1 MKYYNHGFTPVR
13 GLYSEGVKQLA
24 ESNNLRWL
32 IASVFKHINDL
43 DHAEGLVYVTLKRIC
58 DQEFSLTIEDK
69 IAFRIEKIIPYDE
82 YPRDKLELHLRFV
95 EYFKN
100 KKVWGLTLIGEE

>member
-13 GLYSEGVKQLA
+13 GLYSEGVKQLTD
-24 ESNNLRWL
+24 EHRLKWI
-32 IASVFKHINDL
+32 IADVFKCL
-43 DHAEGLVYVTLKRIC
+43 DQLEYAEGLVYVTLQRIC
-58 DQEFSLTIEDK
+58 EQEFQLTLDDEV
-69 IAFRIEKIIPYDE
+69 AFRIEKTIPFDE